1 MELVILDLGENEGAI
16 RVVGSL
22 PDRESGCT
30 CCGTEDV
37 AVQVDLLWGRPTE
50 GKRESVRLRLCR
62 RDLEALRSQLQSALR
77 GPQQGL

>member
-1 MELVILDLGENEGAI
+1 VELVILDLGDNEGAI
-16 RVVGSL
+16 KVVGSL

-37 AVQVDLLWGRPTE
+37 AVQLDLLWGRPSD
-50 GKRESVRLRLCR
+50 GKRERVRLRLCR
-62 RDLEALRSQLQSALR
+62 RDLEELQSQLQRALR